1 MQPSSFEFVPQGDI
15 PSFTSQ
21 QPLQN
26 ISPVVSP
33 EVPQARP
40 IHEIAN
46 RFISDN
52 SIQGSEQ
59 QPVSEEKKKRLYV
72 PASKRQR
79 EILIEE
85 YSKHGIR
92 KPMKYCEEKTRIC
105 GRTLRPLI
113 KDIQSGKDV
122 SVPGKRGRRPNSP
135 PSSSRRSHLS
145 CVFKIKPCEKRGR
158 RPSKTSCRLSGLAT
172 NPCQPFPS
180 QQ

>member
-85 YSKHGIR
+85 DSKHGIR
-92 KPMKYCEEKTRIC
+92 SPMKYNEEKTRIC
-105 GRTLRPLI
+105 GRTLRRLI

-122 SVPGKRGRRPNSP
+122 SVPGKRGRRPKFTPELLKKIASE
-135 PSSSRRSHLS
+135 L
-145 CVFKIKPCEKRGR
+145 CVQNKTLRETRKQS
-158 RPSKTSCRLSGLAT
+158 SKTTWRLSGLAM